1 MLFTWSDFQL
11 AISGKGWINF
21 LFYDFLQKKMLNLNL
36 LQRTEIAACILISM
50 LILSSL

>member
-21 LFYDFLQKKMLNLNL
+21 LFYDFLQKKKNVKFKPSPEN
-36 LQRTEIAACILISM
+36 RNCSVH
-50 LILSSL
+50 SD

>member
-21 LFYDFLQKKMLNLNL
+21 LFYDFLQKKNVKFKPSPEN
-36 LQRTEIAACILISM
+36 RNCSVH
-50 LILSSL
+50 SD